1 MDTPVGELLRGWR
14 MRSGLSQLALSA
26 QSGISTRH
34 ISFVETGRTVP
45 STAMIE
51 RFAEHLNVPLRER
64 NQLHLAAGAIPVHPQ
79 RALDHPD
86 LAAATAAVRRVVAS
100 HEPYPAI
107 AVDARWN
114 LLFANDAAAIFL
126 DGAAPALL
134 APPVNMM
141 RLGLHPDGFAPRLT
155 NFAQVSNYLLP
166 RLARQ
171 ADRTGDR
178 FLAALHA
185 ELRAYAPTDDSP
197 VDPAD
202 IALPI
207 RLEHNGSE
215 LSFFNTITT
224 FGAAFDITLAEIAVE
239 SYFPADSHTAE
250 YLHARSGRLG
260 DCRGAP
266 RVRGL

>member
-1 MDTPVGELLRGWR
+1 MNSPVGELLRAWR

-51 RFAEHLNVPLRER
+51 RFADSLNIPLRER
-64 NQLHLAAGAIPVHPQ
+64 NQLHLAAGALPIHPQ
-79 RALDHPD
+79 RTLDDPD
-86 LAAATAAVRRVVAS
+86 LAAATAAVRRVVAY
-100 HEPYPAI
+100 HAPYPAV

-114 LLFANDAAAIFL
+114 LLFANDAAEIFF
-126 DGAAPALL
+126 DGASPELL

-141 RLGLHPDGFAPRLT
+141 RLGLHPDGFGARLT
-155 NFAQVSNYLLP
+155 NHAQVSAYLLP

-171 ADRTGDR
+171 AERSGDPV
-178 FLAALHA
+178 LAALHA
-185 ELRAYAPTDDSP
+185 ELRAFAPTDDSP

-202 IALPI
+202 VALPI
-207 RLEHNGSE
+207 RLAHNDTE

-239 SYFPADSHTAE
+239 SYFPADSQTAE
-250 YLHARSGRLG
+250 YLRRRALLTQS
-260 DCRGAP
+260 ASMAATP
-266 RVRGL
+266 SA

>member
-1 MDTPVGELLRGWR
+1 MNSPVGELLRAWR

-51 RFAEHLNVPLRER
+51 RFADNLNIPLRER
-64 NQLHLAAGAIPVHPQ
+64 NQLHLAAGALPIHPQ
-79 RALDHPD
+79 RTLDDPD
-86 LAAATAAVRRVVAS
+86 LAAATTAVRRVVAC
-100 HEPYPAI
+100 HAPYPAV

-114 LLFANDAAAIFL
+114 LLFANDAAEIFF
-126 DGAAPALL
+126 DGASPELL
-134 APPVNMM
+134 TPPVNMM
-141 RLGLHPDGFAPRLT
+141 RLGLHPDGFGARLT
-155 NFAQVSNYLLP
+155 NHAQVSAYLLP

-171 ADRTGDR
+171 AERSGDPV
-178 FLAALHA
+178 LVALHT
-185 ELRAYAPTDDSP
+185 ELRAFAPAADSP

-202 IALPI
+202 VALPI
-207 RLEHNGSE
+207 RLAHDDTE

-239 SYFPADSHTAE
+239 SYFPADAHTAE
-250 YLHARSGRLG
+250 YLHRRALPAQS
-260 DCRGAP
+260 ASMAATP
-266 RVRGL
+266 SA